1 MLNGGYYLCLLTI
14 DFILNIYNHR
24 STINGLSMVSSS
36 DPITTSVPSPRTSRC
51 RHSHWPQRRALNR
64 WPSGALSTGV
74 CHGRWGGNIPWVCHG
89 WPENWKISNGVYHVL
104 PEICGK
110 ISGEELRTCFFSSKN
125 IWKHMKTTKNP
136 MVKSWEHIEMRQIG
150 VVRDTFKHMHLQYFG
165 CKWVYTCLYWI
176 KKGNLPQCEVL
187 RRVLLRFIRRSE
199 IPLKAA
205 SKSQNSSEQLQLPG
219 P

>member
-136 MVKSWEHIEMRQIG
+136 MVKSWEHNFSRLKCDKLGLYATLSNTCICNTLDVNGSI
-150 VVRDTFKHMHLQYFG
+150 H
-165 CKWVYTCLYWI
+165 VYT
-176 KKGNLPQCEVL
+176 G
-187 RRVLLRFIRRSE
+187 
-199 IPLKAA
+199 
-205 SKSQNSSEQLQLPG
+205 
-219 P
+219 